1 MKYGKLTDLWHQL
14 AMEPRR
20 FNWKW
25 INLIL
30 LMIQKDIS
38 KPFIPS
44 KNQQQQISLP
54 PACQELIS
62 NSWHIGP
69 NCWTVNGYFPGL
81 TTADIRATFTF
92 TLSHFHFH
100 IQDWRQQISVP
111 PVCQQKRRVWHW
123 GDQSGEKQTK
133 HVVVVRFTFVSIIH
147 HHHVHHCHQYERIM
161 SVLYGW
167 L

>member
-38 KPFIPS
+38 KPFTPS

-92 TLSHFHFH
+92 TLSLSHPGLTTAD
-100 IQDWRQQISVP
+100 IRATGMSTEKESLTLGRSIWWEANKTCRGRQVHL
-111 PVCQQKRRVWHW
+111 CQ
-123 GDQSGEKQTK
+123 
-133 HVVVVRFTFVSIIH
+133 